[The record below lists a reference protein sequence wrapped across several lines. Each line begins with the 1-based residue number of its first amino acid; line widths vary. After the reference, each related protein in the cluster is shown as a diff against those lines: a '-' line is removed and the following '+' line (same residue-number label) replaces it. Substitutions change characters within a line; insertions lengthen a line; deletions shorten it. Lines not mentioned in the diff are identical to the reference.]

1 MGVGGCFVASLLA
14 MTAAFINFSSGRA
27 EPYLPALSLRARRRR
42 ARQSHYPITT
52 IKIYKMILASSIDRS
67 VLHLDLDT
75 FFVSV
80 ERLRNSRLNGKPVII
95 GGMSDRGVV
104 SSCSYEARKYGV
116 SSAMPMKM
124 ARNMCPD
131 AIVIRGDM
139 DLYSNYSN
147 IVTGIIAERAPLY
160 EKASVDEH
168 YIDLTGMDRFYGC
181 YKWSHELRQYIIKE
195 TGLPISIGLSIN
207 KTVSKIATG
216 EAKPNGEIEVQK
228 EIVLPFLDPLSIRK
242 IPMIGQK
249 TYQVLRSM
257 GIATIYTLRNI
268 PVEMLEKLMGKN
280 GIEMWKR
287 ANGIDSTPVI
297 SYSEQKSI
305 STEHTFEKDTT
316 DLARL
321 NQLLVSMVE
330 KIAFELRKQEKLTSC
345 ITVKIRYSNFD
356 THTLQ
361 KRIAYTSFDHVLADI
376 TKELFA
382 KLYQRRMLIRL
393 IGVRFSHMV
402 RGVQQLDMF
411 DDTPEKVSLYM
422 AMDRIRKRFGRNAV
436 RRASGVMT
444 VTEREEKA
452 LKQLEN
458 ALKEQNMMEERLKK
472 YMMYGG
478 R

>member
-1 MGVGGCFVASLLA
+1 M
-14 MTAAFINFSSGRA
+14 FIAGN
-27 EPYLPALSLRARRRR
+27 
-42 ARQSHYPITT
+42 
-52 IKIYKMILASSIDRS
+52 IDRS
-67 VLHLDLDT
+67 VLHLDMDT

-80 ERLRNSRLNGKPVII
+80 ERLKNSRLIGQPVII

-124 ARNMCPD
+124 ARSMCPD

-139 DLYSNYSN
+139 EMYSNYSHM
-147 IVTGIIAERAPLY
+147 VTEIIAERSPLY
-160 EKASVDEH
+160 EKSSIDEH

-195 TGLPISIGLSIN
+195 TGLPISIGLSVN
-207 KTVSKIATG
+207 KTVSKIAAG
-216 EAKPNGEIEVQK
+216 EAKPNGEIEVKK
-228 EIVLPFLDPLSIRK
+228 EIVLPFLDPLSISK

-249 TYQVLRSM
+249 TYHILRSM

-268 PVEMLEKLMGKN
+268 PAEMLENLMGKN
-280 GIEMWKR
+280 GIEIWKR

-305 STEHTFEKDTT
+305 GTEHTFEKDTT
-316 DLARL
+316 DMVRL
-321 NQLLVSMVE
+321 NQLLASMVE
-330 KIAFELRKQEKLTSC
+330 KIAYELRKQEKLTSC
-345 ITVKIRYSNFD
+345 VTVKIRYSNFD

-361 KRIAYTSFDHVLADI
+361 KRIPYTSFDHVLSDVA
-376 TKELFA
+376 KELFG

-422 AMDRIRKRFGRNAV
+422 TMDNIRKRFGRDAV
-436 RRASGVMT
+436 RRAVGVMT
-444 VTEREEKA
+444 VREREEKA
-452 LKQLEN
+452 LKQLETAVN
-458 ALKEQNMMEERLKK
+458 EQKMMEERLKG
-472 YMMYGG
+472 YMMYGFG
-478 R
+478 H